1 MQRLTLIV
9 VVEGQSENGF
19 FKKLLGEHLG
29 MLDID
34 LHIPIIGT
42 GKGKGGLKFRSF
54 AQVCEELHDF
64 LADRRRPYVT
74 TFFDYYGLPTGSRL
88 GWDFVPLAKSRG
100 GVDAIEVALHDGVR
114 KVAGPLSDRFIPYI
128 QLHELEA
135 LYFAEPP
142 VLADVLERADL
153 APRFTAIV
161 EACRGCENIND
172 SPNTAPSKRIQ
183 EMCPTYIKGR
193 SSAAHAPRLGA
204 RLSID
209 TLRSACPRFGTW
221 LARIEALALSAPRSP

>member
-19 FKKLLGEHLG
+19 FKRLLGEHLG
-29 MLDID
+29 LLDID

-42 GKGKGGLKFRSF
+42 GKGKGELKFRSF

-88 GWDFVPLAKSRG
+88 GWDFVPPAKSRG
-100 GVDAIEVALHDGVR
+100 GVDAIEAALHKGVR
-114 KVAGPLSDRFIPYI
+114 NVAGALGDRFIPYV

-135 LYFAEPP
+135 LYFAEPSA
-142 VLADVLERADL
+142 LAEVLESPAL
-153 APRFTAIV
+153 ASRFAEIV
-161 EACRGCENIND
+161 EAAGGCEQIND
-172 SPNTAPSKRIQ
+172 SPATAPSKRIQ
-183 EMCPTYIKGR
+183 AMCPTYVKGR

-204 RLSID
+204 RLSVD
-209 TLRSACPRFGTW
+209 RLRQACPRFGAW
-221 LARIEALALSAPRSP
+221 LAGIEALALSTSQSP